1 MLFGGRVG
9 GGLLWRKGGVV
20 IAIVIGGGSMGV
32 FFRDADARVGDC
44 VHAAVALKGG
54 LHLFNL
60 REV

>member
-1 MLFGGRVG
+1 M